1 MLEMKEVLKNLTN
14 ELKKVNEKHD
24 EFIAYMRNH
33 NKFIDSYF
41 KLIKRENETLNK
53 ITNKIDD
60 FLTNFSNFMLQYV
73 PNFTLEKGQHDA
85 KRDEMGLP
93 ARNTQATTRG
103 ISPTPA
109 ERQAI
114 INSYQNSSSNGRN
127 NERDSAHNA
136 TNAGNNSQS
145 LSDGRSTSDSEERD
159 FTKSR
164 GSRRREESKNL
175 GRGTESFAER
185 REVDAERRETAIAA
199 NEELE
204 RLNYYEAKLTDS
216 ERREVSQKSSE
227 WMTLLNQWNKSGSEF
242 SIKQINKI
250 AESHNQSIQT
260 AAKSYEIESQKIID
274 SINEDIRNK
283 AHNYKVESSKI
294 KDLDLKTQAL
304 QGIESRILK
313 NAAILTKLKLPIYE
327 ENQKAIQNCEKQK
340 LTLKLKSYYYGK

>member
-1 MLEMKEVLKNLTN
+1 
-14 ELKKVNEKHD
+14 
-24 EFIAYMRNH
+24 
-33 NKFIDSYF
+33 
-41 KLIKRENETLNK
+41 
-53 ITNKIDD
+53 
-60 FLTNFSNFMLQYV
+60 
-73 PNFTLEKGQHDA
+73 
-85 KRDEMGLP
+85 MGLP
-93 ARNTQATTRG
+93 ARDTQATTRG

-114 INSYQNSSSNGRN
+114 INSYQNSSSNGRD
-127 NERDSAHNA
+127 NERNSTHNA
-136 TNAGNNSQS
+136 TNAGNDSQS
-145 LSDGRSTSDSEERD
+145 LSDGRGTSDSEERD

-216 ERREVSQKSSE
+216 ERESLNKDF
-227 WMTLLNQWNKSGSEF
+227 NQWQPVINEWRQSNKSIDERYIEKHTQLF
-242 SIKQINKI
+242 N
-250 AESHNQSIQT
+250 ESIQT
-260 AAKSYEIESQKIID
+260 NAKSYEIESQKIID